1 MDNILNKTIIE
12 RFDKNAFDSF
22 FQKLIGDP
30 SYGRDVKRVNEIDDR
45 IFDCLPERFNYS
57 VDAFFLCYEPYSVY
71 QKFDKNKVDFN
82 SLRSLVT
89 KYVTNRKYEGPWIPQ
104 YGITLYMINNFD
116 SSKLSISDEELMELY
131 SQELTPVLPSDTY
144 DIGVGNLNTFVT
156 ASTENAELLHNL
168 LVDFISCNDDG
179 LCISISNENVTAS
192 HFLSQNEF
200 SGITPN
206 SKTLLHPVYKR
217 IPAVNDI
224 LSEFNR
230 LIFSDARESQLE
242 DFLHTYYKQIFGNA
256 YDRISTQVW
265 LKFPDLD
272 IGQRERRL
280 DIMMR
285 NSIKNDWEL
294 FELKRVDVD
303 LTKTISDVPMLVSAV
318 NDAIT
323 QVKNYKRIL
332 EQDKVKRTLA
342 ADGIEYYEPEINL
355 VIGKKPAISNAQWRR
370 LLAEN
375 QHGLR
380 LITYDALLEEAQ
392 SRYSEITRF
401 LEEKIGNAACSK

>member
-71 QKFDKNKVDFN
+71 QEFDKNKVDFN

-89 KYVTNRKYEGPWIPQ
+89 KYITNRKYEGPWIPQ

-116 SSKLSISDEELMELY
+116 SSKLGISDEELMELY

-156 ASTENAELLHNL
+156 ASPENAERLHNL
-168 LVDFISCNDDG
+168 LVNFISCNDDG
-179 LCISISNENVTAS
+179 LCISLSSNKATISRFFTESA
-192 HFLSQNEF
+192 F
-200 SGITPN
+200 SGITHNTKSIIQP
-206 SKTLLHPVYKR
+206 TYKR
-217 IPAVNDI
+217 ISVASSV
-224 LSEFNR
+224 LAEFNQ

-242 DFLHTYYKQIFGNA
+242 DFLHEYYKQIFGNN
-256 YDRISTQVW
+256 YDSISTQLW
-265 LKFPDLD
+265 LRFPDLD
-272 IGQRERRL
+272 VGQRDRRL

-285 NSIKNDWEL
+285 NAVQGDWEL
-294 FELKRVDVD
+294 FELKRSNVE
-303 LTKTISDVPMLVSAV
+303 LTKTISDVPMFVSAV
-318 NDAIT
+318 NDAIS
-323 QVKNYKRIL
+323 QAKNYKRLL
-332 EQDKVKRTLA
+332 EQDKVKRALA
-342 ADGIEYYEPEINL
+342 ADGIEYYQPEINL
-355 VIGKKPAISNAQWRR
+355 VIGKRPSISNAQWRR
-370 LLAEN
+370 LLADN
-375 QHGLR
+375 QNGLK
-380 LITYDALLEEAQ
+380 ITTYDTLLSEAQ
-392 SRYSEITRF
+392 NRLSEFEQF
-401 LEEKIGNAACSK
+401 LK